1 MTNQRSLVIYY
12 SRTGTTRK
20 VVEAL
25 SQVLD
30 CDIEEIVEAK
40 SRMGLFG
47 YLRSVVEARRER
59 PAAIAAA
66 KRDPSSYDLVVVGTP
81 VWAWSVSS
89 PVRAYLITMKAR
101 LPDVA
106 FFCTLGGAGSA
117 RAFAQMQGLTGK
129 APRAQCVVTAK
140 EVSSGRYRERVSA
153 FAKALAPL
161 PIGPTATPLS
171 RSDVA

>member
-1 MTNQRSLVIYY
+1 MTNQRSLVVYY

-25 SQVLD
+25 SQVLN
-30 CDIEEIVEAK
+30 CDVEEIVEAK
-40 SRMGLFG
+40 SRMGVLG
-47 YLRSVVEARRER
+47 YLRSVVEARQER

-66 KRDPSSYDLVVVGTP
+66 KYDPSSYDLVVVGTP
-81 VWAWSVSS
+81 IWAWSVSS
-89 PVRAYLITMKAR
+89 PVRAYLMTMKAR

-117 RAFAQMQGLTGK
+117 RAFSQMQGITGK
-129 APRAQCVVTAK
+129 TPRALCAVTAK

-153 FAKALAPL
+153 FAKALEASPV
-161 PIGPTATPLS
+161 GRTPTSLS
-171 RSDVA
+171 RVA